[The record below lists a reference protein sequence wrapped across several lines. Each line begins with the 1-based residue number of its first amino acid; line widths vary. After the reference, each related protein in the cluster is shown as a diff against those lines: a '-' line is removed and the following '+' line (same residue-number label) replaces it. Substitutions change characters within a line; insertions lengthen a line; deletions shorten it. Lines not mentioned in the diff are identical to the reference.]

1 MNKKHWIIGVLIYMM
16 LVHAFPMILIIFT
29 GIIAD
34 LSALFMS
41 APWIIKL
48 SIYILIAINLQRWKP
63 IIFTEDKDKNESED
77 KDEFEKQEREIKVL
91 AENISEEIKETKPEE
106 DKGNEEKDPLV
117 FQF

>member
-1 MNKKHWIIGVLIYMM
+1 MM